1 MNVPLDQVI
10 AYVLTGISITMFI
23 VEKRKNNKEHV
34 YMSLQGL
41 LKAAYVKYKT
51 HNANF
56 GLLIQHKME
65 NTERPVS
72 LEEHLLYVQLVALD
86 YEAQMESLLGV
97 MKSLEIKTDRIFN
110 KNDFTGHD
118 QFMKDLQNRNQ
129 PLKPGEVKSS

>member
-56 GLLIQHKME
+56 GLLIQHKLE
-65 NTERPVS
+65 KAERPVT
-72 LEEHLLYVQLVALD
+72 LEEHVLYVQLIALD

-97 MKSLEIKTDRIFN
+97 MKSLEIKKDSVFN

-118 QFMKDLQNRNQ
+118 QFMKEIQNRNQ
-129 PLKPGEVKSS
+129 PQQPSETVGS

>member
-10 AYVLTGISITMFI
+10 AYVLTGISLTMFI

-41 LKAAYVKYKT
+41 LKSAYVKFKT

-56 GLLIQHKME
+56 GLLIQHKLE
-65 NTERPVS
+65 KTERPVS
-72 LEEHLLYVQLVALD
+72 LEEHALYVQLVALD

-97 MKSLEIKTDRIFN
+97 MKSLEIKNDRIFN

-118 QFMKDLQNRNQ
+118 QFMKEIQNRNQ
-129 PLKPGEVKSS
+129 SLQQSEIKSS

>member
-41 LKAAYVKYKT
+41 LKAAYVKYKS
-51 HNANF
+51 HQANY
-56 GLLIQHKME
+56 GLLIQYKLK
-65 NTERPVS
+65 NTERPVT
-72 LEEHLLYVQLVALD
+72 LDEHVLYVQLVALD
-86 YEAQMESLLGV
+86 YEAQMETLLGV
-97 MKSLEIKTDRIFN
+97 MKSLEIKKDSVFN

-118 QFMKDLQNRNQ
+118 QFMKEIQNRNQ
-129 PLKPGEVKSS
+129 TQAASQITSS

>member
-56 GLLIQHKME
+56 GLLIQHKLE

-118 QFMKDLQNRNQ
+118 QFMRDLQNRNQ